1 MSVMQDYLQA
11 VDDCAQQC
19 VKMLEVESEKRR
31 ALMNNEGKNI
41 EAAVKTQQAALMK
54 LETLEARRIQLQTAL
69 GFDENC
75 TVSEI
80 LDRLPEGADRERL
93 RELAQKL
100 KECATEL
107 REQNRQ
113 SLELAKLDMRL
124 IESLRGKAG
133 LPETGAGLY
142 APSKM
147 QDRPMGS
154 SKFNSSF

>member
-1 MSVMQDYLQA
+1 MSAMQDYLQA
-11 VDDCAQQC
+11 VEDCAQQC

-31 ALMNNEGKNI
+31 ALMDNKGKAI
-41 EAAVKTQQAALMK
+41 EEAVKMQQAALMK

-80 LDRLPEGADRERL
+80 LDRLPEGAD

>member
-1 MSVMQDYLQA
+1 MSAVQDYLQA
-11 VDDCAQQC
+11 VEDCAQQC

-31 ALMNNEGKNI
+31 ALMDNKGKAI
-41 EAAVKTQQAALMK
+41 EDAVKTQQAALMK
-54 LETLEARRIQLQTAL
+54 LETLEARRIHLQQVL
-69 GFDENC
+69 GFDENA
-75 TVSEI
+75 TVSQI
-80 LDRLPEGADRERL
+80 LERMPQGPERDRL
-93 RELAQKL
+93 RELAQSL
-100 KECATEL
+100 KESAQEL

>member
-54 LETLEARRIQLQTAL
+54 LETLETRRMQLQEEL
-69 GFDENC
+69 GFDRSM

-80 LDRLPEGADRERL
+80 LDRLPEGPERERL
-93 RELAQKL
+93 RELAQSL
-100 KECATEL
+100 KDAAAEL

-154 SKFNSSF
+154 GKFNSSF

>member
-1 MSVMQDYLQA
+1 MQDYLQA

-54 LETLEARRIQLQTAL
+54 LETLETRRMQLQ
-69 GFDENC
+69 E
-75 TVSEI
+75 
-80 LDRLPEGADRERL
+80 
-93 RELAQKL
+93 
-100 KECATEL
+100 

-142 APSKM
+142 APRKM

-154 SKFNSSF
+154 GKFNSSF